1 VSTGPVTLPQ
11 GDASHG
17 SRAAAPVGTASG
29 RLRIGLMLR
38 AIDDVDGQGI
48 YIRKLCDALFQADQ
62 DNQYVAFY
70 SGNGQSGRY
79 RDRPN
84 VREVVVPG
92 RGKLVWDQVLVPLAA
107 RRERLDVLFHHK
119 FSIPLL
125 PPCPGVV
132 QQRGTEYWSHP
143 EFYVGWSG
151 RLDRFYNRVMIPLYC
166 RRAVRV
172 LTNSDTLGDELVR
185 YVGVPRSKLRTVYA
199 SADASFRP
207 ITDQAALASARA
219 RYRLPAGPF
228 LLMVV
233 KGHQILGQASGKA
246 RTPRKN
252 VALALEAYGRMRRH
266 AGDAGAPVPPLVI
279 LGLGIAERLTAEAI
293 AEHAEPSSVHTPG
306 FVEFADMPAVYS
318 MARALVFP
326 SRYESFGIPIVEAM
340 ACGCPVVTATTS
352 ACPEVA
358 GGAALLV
365 DPDDVAGL
373 AAAMERV
380 SLDDGLAE
388 ELRGRGLRR
397 AAEFSWT
404 RSALTLLS
412 ELRIAAGSRPRVRPS

>member
-1 VSTGPVTLPQ
+1 
-11 GDASHG
+11 
-17 SRAAAPVGTASG
+17 
-29 RLRIGLMLR
+29 MLR

-48 YIRKLCDALFQADQ
+48 YIRKLCDALFEADSH
-62 DNQYVAFY
+62 NEYVAFY
-70 SGNGQSGRY
+70 RGAEQAGRY
-79 RDRPN
+79 SSRPN

-92 RGKLVWDQVLVPLAA
+92 SGKLIWDQVLVPRAA
-107 RRERLDVLFHHK
+107 RREKLDVLFHHK
-119 FSIPLL
+119 FSIPLF
-125 PPCPGVV
+125 PPCPAVV

-143 EFYVGWSG
+143 EFYAGWSG
-151 RLDRFYNRVMIPLYC
+151 QLDRIYNRLMIPLYC

-199 SADASFRP
+199 SADPSFRP
-207 ITDQAALASARA
+207 ITNQAALERVRS
-219 RYRLPAGPF
+219 RYQLPAEPF
-228 LLMVV
+228 LMMVV
-233 KGHQILGQASGKA
+233 KGHQILGQATGKA
-246 RTPRKN
+246 LTPRKN
-252 VALALEAYGRMRRH
+252 VAVALEAYGRMRRE
-266 AGDAGAPVPPLVI
+266 AVASGASVPPLVI
-279 LGLGIAERLTAEAI
+279 LGIGIAERLTPEAV
-293 AEHAEPSSVHTPG
+293 AEHAEPASVHLPG
-306 FVEFADMPAVYS
+306 FVELTDMPALYS

-373 AAAMERV
+373 ASAMARV
-380 SLDDGLAE
+380 CLDDGLAR
-388 ELRGRGLRR
+388 ELRERGLRR

-412 ELRIAAGSRPRVRPS
+412 ELQTAAGARRRARPS